1 MNTQTYIAR
10 ITHPKTLAG
19 RLRTACTTTL
29 LSLLLLLALPAVVQA
44 QFNYVITNG
53 TITITGYTG
62 PGGAVTIPNM
72 IGGLPVSGIGF
83 EAFYGCTNLTS
94 VTISA
99 SVTSIGAYV
108 FDSCTDLATITV
120 DTNNPAFSSMD
131 GVLFDKNQ
139 TTLVE
144 CPEGRAGSY
153 TVPDSVTY
161 IEDSAFQEC
170 MELTAVR
177 IGNSVTSIGD
187 GAFTDCRSL
196 TSATIPNSVT
206 SIGDSAFS
214 FCLSLTNITMPGS
227 VTYMGDAAF
236 QSCGL
241 TSVTIGHSLTNIP
254 DAAFAGCAKLT
265 SVTIPNTVTSIGVE
279 AFDGCSSLTNVTI
292 PNSVT
297 SLENGAFQ
305 YCPSLTSIMLPN
317 SVTRIGDEAFY
328 ECANLTAI
336 YCWGNA
342 PTIGLDVFDW
352 DNSAT
357 IFYLSGTTGWG
368 PTLGGRPTV
377 MWNPAGGVY
386 IVRQPQGVA
395 TNVGATISFSVLAS
409 GTAPLSYQWWKDTSS
424 LTGGTNIAFR
434 IVNVQPADAGHY
446 TVMVTDMGGSTT
458 SQVAILDVYATPPGG
473 LLYTPNA
480 NRTVTITGYTGHGGV
495 IQIPDAIN
503 GLPVMAIGD
512 QAFSQCASL
521 TRIIMPD
528 SVTSIGIGAFR
539 GCTSLARVTLPSRLI
554 SIGGGAFSGCGGLDG
569 VPLPNTVTSIGEGAF
584 SNCSSLTR
592 VTLPSRVTSIRNQ
605 TFWGCLS
612 LSSVTIPDSVTNI
625 GDLAFDSCWGLT
637 SVTIPDSVT
646 SIGES
651 AFAGCTSLT
660 NVTIPNSVTSIG
672 ESAFHYCTSLNR
684 VTIPNNLTSIE
695 GWAFSD
701 CLSLAR
707 VYFQGNAPSLGADVF
722 DYRNHVELLPPV
734 VWDPATIYYLPG
746 TTGWDVVSAVTGLPT
761 VLWVLPNPLI
771 LNHSSSF
778 GVKTNRFG
786 FIISWAAHASVVVE
800 ASTNLANPTW
810 SPVSTNTL
818 TNGSSYFTDPQW
830 TNYPARFYRLRSP

>member
-1 MNTQTYIAR
+1 
-10 ITHPKTLAG
+10 
-19 RLRTACTTTL
+19 
-29 LSLLLLLALPAVVQA
+29 
-44 QFNYVITNG
+44 
-53 TITITGYTG
+53 
-62 PGGAVTIPNM
+62 
-72 IGGLPVSGIGF
+72 
-83 EAFYGCTNLTS
+83 
-94 VTISA
+94 
-99 SVTSIGAYV
+99 
-108 FDSCTDLATITV
+108 
-120 DTNNPAFSSMD
+120 
-131 GVLFDKNQ
+131 
-139 TTLVE
+139 
-144 CPEGRAGSY
+144 
-153 TVPDSVTY
+153 
-161 IEDSAFQEC
+161 
-170 MELTAVR
+170 
-177 IGNSVTSIGD
+177 
-187 GAFTDCRSL
+187 
-196 TSATIPNSVT
+196 
-206 SIGDSAFS
+206 
-214 FCLSLTNITMPGS
+214 MPGS

-328 ECANLTAI
+328 ECANLTAL

-377 MWNPAGGVY
+377 LWNPAGGVY

-446 TVMVTDMGGSTT
+446 TVVVTDMGGSTT

-480 NRTVTITGYTGHGGV
+480 NSTVTITGYIGHGGV
-495 IQIPDAIN
+495 VQIPDAIN

-512 QAFSQCASL
+512 EAFSQCASL

-528 SVTSIGIGAFR
+528 SVTSIGIGAFG
-539 GCTSLARVTLPSRLI
+539 GCTSLASVTLPSRLI
-554 SIGGGAFSGCGGLDG
+554 SIGGSAFSGCGGLDG

-584 SNCSSLTR
+584 RNCSSLTR

-672 ESAFHYCTSLNR
+672 ESAFHYCTSLTR

-701 CLSLAR
+701 CLSLTR

-746 TTGWDVVSAVTGLPT
+746 TTGWASTFGGRPT
-761 VLWVLPNPLI
+761 ALWLLPNPLI
-771 LNHSSSF
+771 LNNGPSF
-778 GVKTNRFG
+778 GIQTNGFG
-786 FIISWAAHASVVVE
+786 FIISWATNVPVIVE

-810 SPVSTNTL
+810 SPVATNTL
-818 TNGSSYFTDPQW
+818 TSGSSYFSDPQW
-830 TNYPARFYRLRSP
+830 TNYPARFYRIRSL